1 MRREVLSGILLVC
14 LVLGAIPINSAEE
27 TQVTNV
33 KKWSENGHYYEL
45 IKRDVNWNEA
55 KEYAEKREFEK
66 NGVVYKGYLA
76 TLTSQE
82 ENSWVVENLVS
93 PTGKGDVYPWLGGY
107 QVQGYNNPSEGWKW
121 VTGEDW
127 SWTNWNEGEPNDLF
141 GRSNERYL
149 KMYPSGK
156 WNDESIDGEPGWE
169 NYILIEYQPAEEQSA
184 PQAIRVAP
192 SSSTVSVVQGEKQ
205 TFRIKATD
213 EDGDLYM
220 VQWEVNGEWK
230 ETDSLAT
237 LNAPNIEGSADFS
250 YTFEESSTVKAI
262 VYDEQMNT
270 DSIIW
275 DVEVTTTPTPTEIPK
290 IAEYYAPIIY
300 QDVADDNPRAD
311 YITKF
316 NYDGDWIGNN
326 NWDNLENYKLLPY
339 VYYSVV
345 ESENHWFICYAIF
358 HPRDTQLWHNLDLLK
373 HENDMEGL
381 LMVVEKDGTKYGR
394 LCCLVTVAHLD
405 FFSFV
410 VPDSDIE
417 GNEEDIDGKI
427 SFEGSHP
434 RIYVQAKGHGVFGS
448 PGNYYNKNPTG
459 PIHIG
464 KWESGFPTGPL
475 GGYGGI
481 VYYPGDKAEEPSL
494 DTLKKG
500 NAQRVSYKLISID
513 QLWERRFDI
522 GEGKTFDD
530 YGTFDGDC
538 GGMDPTCS
546 EDAAHAPWAWD
557 DTGSPIS
564 SPDNVVSGVIFTDPI
579 KLVSAYFKGVVT
591 KEEKYINNPYK
602 TQTTPADITWKTQTI
617 YSPDE
622 GRIRIVDGPS
632 EDYVY
637 ATFIWHEKPD
647 TPMWFD
653 AIDFEVRGD
662 YEVIEPEFPN
672 KNPSAVGYSNLPCP
686 EGKESRVIL
695 YTVLNNLYGVGEEI
709 AEKIGG
715 WGIDPEPEVDY
726 PSFDGVLYEEDRTDI
741 SIKFDPSLI
750 EEGKEYYVMFPVKIK
765 KNGDIVLEFELKD
778 YYHIPIEHESLKIPM
793 HKGEEIIIDI
803 KEEEQNFPSY
813 EEPKMITT
821 IEEINSGTFKFGDE
835 EIPYL
840 SVIVE
845 NSLSPP
851 GCQNAVGTCIPTTE
865 KMEIVMIEKT
875 PPPSFTAV
883 TDYPKRKS
891 YDVDFSIEKPINRIV
906 GGEKSQEAEEAK
918 NVLIIELASLPSG
931 EILSTGQQIVYGL
944 TQSILLD
951 IANEEDISWKNFLSV
966 ILFVDKLEKI
976 GLIEI
981 ENYYVP
987 TGFERS
993 YIEVYVKAQNGKPV
1007 EGAKVSTQICYLRGC
1022 EIKTEYTDA
1031 EGYCMFSAIPLSEYQ
1046 PGKKYI
1052 ITVEKEGYKKQ
1063 EKNVKT
1069 KERVTFYL
1077 GGETVI
1083 DKPDLTIPSF
1093 SWSPEEPEE
1102 GAEVTFSYTIKNHG
1116 AGKAGASKTALFID
1130 GEKVCE
1136 DGVNSLDSGSDSR
1149 ETFGYR
1155 WKATAGAHEIR
1166 VVADC
1171 KGDVEESNEGN
1182 NEMSGILLT
1191 GEEDITKLI
1200 DEFIVWWNENKGEL
1214 FKAAHEF
1221 IDEIFKAIDE
1231 LISEYKK
1238 EK

>member
-1 MRREVLSGILLVC
+1 MIREVLVGTLLVL
-14 LVLGAIPINSAEE
+14 LVGGMIPINI
-27 TQVTNV
+27 
-33 KKWSENGHYYEL
+33 SESTAIAKE
-45 IKRDVNWNEA
+45 NWNLPKSEFVDVA
-55 KEYAEKREFEK
+55 SEHIDYEVIDGRVKSGSEVSIRVVLTNISKEVEKSELFFQSDLRNPVWGIFTDGTPKKRTSPFVLDHLMAEVSISLTGKAPEVEKREK
-66 NGVVYKGYLA
+66 I
-76 TLTSQE
+76 TLL
-82 ENSWVVENLVS
+82 N
-93 PTGKGDVYPWLGGY
+93 
-107 QVQGYNNPSEGWKW
+107 
-121 VTGEDW
+121 VT
-127 SWTNWNEGEPNDLF
+127 
-141 GRSNERYL
+141 
-149 KMYPSGK
+149 
-156 WNDESIDGEPGWE
+156 
-169 NYILIEYQPAEEQSA
+169 Q
-184 PQAIRVAP
+184 
-192 SSSTVSVVQGEKQ
+192 
-205 TFRIKATD
+205 RI
-213 EDGDLYM
+213 
-220 VQWEVNGEWK
+220 NGEY
-230 ETDSLAT
+230 SLI
-237 LNAPNIEGSADFS
+237 NI
-250 YTFEESSTVKAI
+250 KR
-262 VYDEQMNT
+262 
-270 DSIIW
+270 
-275 DVEVTTTPTPTEIPK
+275 EVTSEAIEETITPTPTEISE
-290 IAEYYAPIIY
+290 ISEYYAPVIY
-300 QDVADDNPRAD
+300 QDMADDNPRAD

-345 ESENHWFICYAIF
+345 ESANHWFISYALN
-358 HPRDTQLWHNLDLLK
+358 HPRDTQLWHDLDLLK

-381 LMVVEKDGTKYGR
+381 LVMVEKDGTRYGR
-394 LCCLVTVAHLD
+394 LCCMVTVAHFD

-410 VPDSDIE
+410 VPDGDIE

-434 RIYVQAKGHGVFGS
+434 RIYIQAKGHGVFGS
-448 PGNYYNKNPTG
+448 PGDYYG
-459 PIHIG
+459 GLIHIG
-464 KWESGFPTGPL
+464 HWESGFPTGLPIEL

-481 VYYPGDKAEEPSL
+481 VYYPGDEAEEPSL
-494 DTLKKG
+494 DTLKKA

-522 GEGKTFDD
+522 GEGKTFDN

-538 GGMDPTCS
+538 GGMDPTCT

-579 KLVSAYFKGVVT
+579 KLVSAYFKGGVT

-622 GRIRIVDGPS
+622 GRIEIVDGPS

-637 ATFIWHEKPD
+637 ATFIWHKKPD

-653 AIDFEVRGD
+653 AIDFEVRGN

-672 KNPSAVGYSNLPCP
+672 KNPSAEVYSNLPCKG
-686 EGKESRVIL
+686 EVSQAIL
-695 YTVLNNLYGVGEEI
+695 TAALKYLYDPGIIGDIIRPEI

-726 PSFDGVLYEEDRTDI
+726 PSFDGVLYKEDRTDI

-750 EEGKEYYVMFPVKIK
+750 EEEKEYYVKFPVKIK
-765 KNGDIVLEFELKD
+765 KSGDITLEFELKD
-778 YYHIPIEHESLKIPM
+778 YYHIPVEHEHESLEISM
-793 HKGEEIIIDI
+793 HKGEVIAIDI
-803 KEEEQNFPSY
+803 NGEEQSSPSY
-813 EEPKMITT
+813 EEPKIITT

-840 SVIVE
+840 SVVVE

-865 KMEIVMIEKT
+865 KMEVVMIEKT

-883 TDYPKRKS
+883 TDYPKRKN
-891 YDVDFSIEKPINRIV
+891 YDVDFGIEKPINRIF

-918 NVLIIELASLPSG
+918 TALIIDLASLPSG
-931 EILSTGQQIVYGL
+931 GILSTGEQIVYGL
-944 TQSILLD
+944 TQSTILD

-966 ILFVDKLEKI
+966 IPFADTIEKS

-987 TGFERS
+987 TGFKRS
-993 YIEVYVKAQNGKPV
+993 YIEVYVKDQNGKPV
-1007 EGAKVSTQICYLRGC
+1007 EGVKVSTQICYLRGC

-1052 ITVEKEGYKKQ
+1052 ITVEKEGYKM
-1063 EKNVKT
+1063 EKGVKT

-1077 GGETVI
+1077 GGETVNNN
-1083 DKPDLTIPSF
+1083 KPDLTIPPPT
-1093 SWSPEEPEE
+1093 WSPEEPE
-1102 GAEVTFSYTIKNHG
+1102 G
-1116 AGKAGASKTALFID
+1116 
-1130 GEKVCE
+1130 
-1136 DGVNSLDSGSDSR
+1136 
-1149 ETFGYR
+1149 
-1155 WKATAGAHEIR
+1155 
-1166 VVADC
+1166 
-1171 KGDVEESNEGN
+1171 
-1182 NEMSGILLT
+1182 
-1191 GEEDITKLI
+1191 EDITELI
-1200 DEFIVWWNENKGEL
+1200 DEFIAWWNENKGEL
-1214 FKAAHEF
+1214 FKAAHELV
-1221 IDEIFKAIDE
+1221 DGIFKSIDE
-1231 LISEYKK
+1231 LISEYQK